1 MRSVVVDKIASVT
14 QACGLSHEVRIVRRD
29 PRRGRRGGRGRGAEQ
44 QVHLQHARA
53 HQRPHG
59 QGRQG
64 RHRRRRA
71 RAPQGAVRLLRPRA
85 RARSRPGDIIQML
98 NIGGVLGICD
108 SINPDKGKP
117 FDCRV
122 LGVVLHFP
130 VPRRAHR
137 RAGARRLRKR
147 STSTRRST
155 RTACRWSRSPAPA
168 WRPARPPPP
177 ARSSSR
183 MRHRGLIVDAF
194 KATGVS
200 LRRDILAM
208 EDAGARHCADLH
220 RPRHRHDHAGQRTG
234 ADAHH
239 AHRACRRQARR
250 HRVRARRRHPR
261 HLRRRCDPRVPGHPR
276 RAHRRGA
283 VGQRSG
289 RRLGRREA
297 AARALRHR
305 AVRGHRALRPTTRSA
320 SRSSASRWACRP
332 STP

>member
-14 QACGLSHEVRIVRRD
+14 QACGLSHEVRVSARD
-29 PRRGRRGGRGRGAEQ
+29 PGRGRRGGRGRGAEQ

-64 RHRRRRA
+64 RHRRR
-71 RAPQGAVRLLRPRA
+71 
-85 RARSRPGDIIQML
+85 ARSGIARRCSAIPATCPSRVKPGDIIQML

-122 LGVVLHFP
+122 LGVALQLS
-130 VPRRAHR
+130 VPGRAHR
-137 RAGARRLRKR
+137 RAGARRAQAR
-147 STSTRRST
+147 STPTRSSTPA
-155 RTACRWSRSPAPA
+155 ACRWSRWRAPA
-168 WRPARPPPP
+168 WKRARPRRP
-177 ARSSSR
+177 ARSSAACATAGS
-183 MRHRGLIVDAF
+183 IVDAF

-208 EDAGARHCADLH
+208 EDAGARHCDDLH
-220 RPRHRHDHAGQRTG
+220 RPRRRHHHAGQRPG
-234 ADAHH
+234 AHAHD
-239 AHRACRRQARR
+239 AHRACGRQARR

-276 RAHRRGA
+276 GAH
-283 VGQRSG
+283 G
-289 RRLGRREA
+289 RRSSRRTIRSPPGA
-297 AARALRHR
+297 A
-305 AVRGHRALRPTTRSA
+305 
-320 SRSSASRWACRP
+320 
-332 STP
+332 